1 MAKEVEL
8 GVLAEFIPKEA
19 VAPIIDYLH
28 LHSIHLKIRRE
39 RKTKYGDY
47 TPAHRGQP
55 HTITVNGN
63 LNPYHFLVT
72 LLHEIAHLETHVQY
86 GWRVLPHGKEWKL
99 AFGNILHRFGPLGV
113 FPNDLWQALARYAQN
128 PAASSCRDVD
138 LYHALRRYD
147 APRAGA
153 STTKNGVLVC
163 DLMPKDTFRTEKGER
178 YRVIEKKRTRV
189 LCEHTSTL
197 VKYFFPA
204 FYEVFK
210 ENSEL

>member
-8 GVLAEFIPKEA
+8 GVLAEFIPNAA

-28 LHSIHLKIRRE
+28 WHGIHLKIRRE

-86 GWRVLPHGKEWKL
+86 GRSVLPHGKEWKK
-99 AFGNILHRFGPLGV
+99 AFGLLLHRFGPLGV
-113 FPNDLWQALARYAQN
+113 FPNDVWQALARYAEN
-128 PAASSCRDVD
+128 PAASSCGDVD
-138 LYHALRRYD
+138 LFKALRRYD
-147 APRAGA
+147 VVESSDSGR
-153 STTKNGVLVC
+153 KVLVNELVANDC
-163 DLMPKDTFRTEKGER
+163 FRTAKGDR
-178 YRVIEKKRTRV
+178 FRVLEKKRTRV
-189 LCEHTSTL
+189 VCEHTSTL
-197 VKYFFPA
+197 VKYLFPA
-204 FYEVFK
+204 IHEVFK

>member
-8 GVLAEFIPKEA
+8 GVLAEFIPNAA

-28 LHSIHLKIRRE
+28 WHGIHLKIRRE

-86 GWRVLPHGKEWKL
+86 GRSVLPHGKEWKK
-99 AFGNILHRFGPLGV
+99 AFGLLLHRFGPLGV
-113 FPNDLWQALARYAQN
+113 FPNDVWQALARYAEN
-128 PAASSCRDVD
+128 PAASSCGDVD
-138 LYHALRRYD
+138 LFKALRRYD
-147 APRAGA
+147 VVEVGSSDSGR
-153 STTKNGVLVC
+153 KVLVNELVANDC
-163 DLMPKDTFRTEKGER
+163 FRTAKGDR
-178 YRVIEKKRTRV
+178 FRVLEKKRTRV
-189 LCEHTSTL
+189 VCEHTSTL
-197 VKYFFPA
+197 VKYLFPA
-204 FYEVFK
+204 IHEVFK
-210 ENSEL
+210 ENSDL